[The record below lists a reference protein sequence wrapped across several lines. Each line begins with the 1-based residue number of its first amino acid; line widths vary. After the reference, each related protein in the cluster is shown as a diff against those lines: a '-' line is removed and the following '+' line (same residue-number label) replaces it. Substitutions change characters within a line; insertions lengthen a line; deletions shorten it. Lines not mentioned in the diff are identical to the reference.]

1 MITSELFSEA
11 MGELGAKYIA
21 ETLSYQPKKKP
32 KVALMKYVAL
42 AAVLCLVVAAA
53 VWARWE
59 DSGLSI
65 DENDNPLGTVYEDDT
80 VESVEDSS
88 VESGDLA
95 PMVCIN
101 GILYQCA
108 GNQPD
113 LAGKED
119 EFVFL
124 GEIESWVDTSQE
136 PTDNFQANDGIIGA
150 KVYQYGDDVVVLIDG
165 QYWLYEAIE

>member
-11 MGELGAKYIA
+11 MGELDTKYIT

-32 KVALMKYVAL
+32 KAAFVKYVAL
-42 AAVLCLVVAAA
+42 AAVLCLVIAAA
-53 VWARWE
+53 VWANW

-80 VESVEDSS
+80 VESVEDSKA
-88 VESGDLA
+88 EAGDLV
-95 PMVCIN
+95 PMVYVN
-101 GILYQCA
+101 DMLYQCA

-119 EFVFL
+119 EFIFI
-124 GEIESWVDTSQE
+124 GEIESQVDTSQKPAKDFE
-136 PTDNFQANDGIIGA
+136 ANDDIVGA
-150 KVYQYGDDVVVLIDG
+150 KVYQYGDDIVLLIDG
-165 QYWLYEAIE
+165 QYWLYEAI